1 MEPKINLC
9 MHSFVRLFFC
19 LFFYK
24 KSDEISNKSD
34 LVFVCFIFQKCE
46 GLFKTAFDKNSQP
59 AFVCFCG
66 SACGVETLG

>member
-1 MEPKINLC
+1 
-9 MHSFVRLFFC
+9 MHAFFCSFVFFV
-19 LFFYK
+19 FFLQ

-66 SACGVETLG
+66 SACGVETSG

>member
-1 MEPKINLC
+1 
-9 MHSFVRLFFC
+9 MHAFFCSFVFLFVF
-19 LFFYK
+19 LQ
-24 KSDEISNKSD
+24 KSDEISNKSN

-66 SACGVETLG
+66 SACGVETSG